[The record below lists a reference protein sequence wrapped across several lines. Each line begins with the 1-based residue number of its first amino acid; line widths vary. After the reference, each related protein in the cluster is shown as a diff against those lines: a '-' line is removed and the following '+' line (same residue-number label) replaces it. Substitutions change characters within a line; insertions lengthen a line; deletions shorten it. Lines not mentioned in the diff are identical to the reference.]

1 VLPRAPRGARRCRG
15 TGAVANFADDAT
27 TAYCLLV
34 EKGDGFELAGQTI
47 PLGDGSGAVVG
58 VSAISERAG
67 TGVAMSGMAMAGQG
81 GFDVS
86 AMAADYGATRV
97 GIIAGDAP
105 DGAATAKVKGG
116 LADGATATV
125 DNGRFAL
132 WAPEV
137 MDAPI
142 TLIALD
148 ASGAEVERVELGAPP
163 APPANP

>member
-1 VLPRAPRGARRCRG
+1 
-15 TGAVANFADDAT
+15 
-27 TAYCLLV
+27 
-34 EKGDGFELAGQTI
+34 
-47 PLGDGSGAVVG
+47 VG
-58 VSAISERAG
+58 VSAIGEAAG
-67 TGVAMSGMAMAGQG
+67 TGVAMSGMAMAGQD

-86 AMAADYGATRV
+86 AMATDYGDASV
-97 GIIAGDAP
+97 GIIAGSAP
-105 DGAATAKVKGG
+105 EGAVTVKVEGG
-116 LADGATATV
+116 PAGGATATV

-137 MDAPI
+137 MDAAI